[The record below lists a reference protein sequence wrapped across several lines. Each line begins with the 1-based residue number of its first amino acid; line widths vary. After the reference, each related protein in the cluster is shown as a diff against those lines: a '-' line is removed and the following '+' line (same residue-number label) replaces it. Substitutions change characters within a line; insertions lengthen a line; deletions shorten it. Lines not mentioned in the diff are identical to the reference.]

1 MGKKA
6 RRFDRF
12 GQILDFAMK
21 GRSPYKNGVP
31 FRTFGRL
38 HVNEEHTE
46 ITFSVHDDKICTIT
60 SDNVL
65 TFIATDKTI
74 RTQQYTLSS
83 SFRSFLPVHFINFD
97 TGKYKVCHEGTT
109 PKRRVMSYD
118 GQYYEFN
125 DWNALRKSGQEYF
138 QHLKLDLCTGKIIN
152 PKDMAPDVNEDRR
165 KEWLRNLKA
174 YRLRLRTMA
183 RIGAFDNVVRE
194 RSYHN
199 WWDGTHL
206 NKLADAI
213 MAQDFSPEA
222 MQLVIARMGAWKY
235 RTVPP
240 GEAVVDVFESAVKS
254 NSRDM
259 RLHLGVLVAK
269 E

>member
-1 MGKKA
+1 MRNKV

-21 GRSPYKNGVP
+21 GRSPYKLGVP

-38 HVNEEHTE
+38 HVNKEHTE
-46 ITFSVHDDKICTIT
+46 ITFSVHDDKVCVI
-60 SDNVL
+60 SKDNIV

-74 RTQQYTLSS
+74 RRNQHTLSG
-83 SFRSFLPVHFINFD
+83 SFRTFLPVHFVYFD
-97 TGKYKVCHEGTT
+97 TGRYKIAHDSAMPKKQGTY
-109 PKRRVMSYD
+109 YD
-118 GQYYEFN
+118 GRTFEYN
-125 DWNALRKSGQEYF
+125 DWKALRKCGQEYF

-152 PKDMAPDVNEDRR
+152 PKDMAPDVNDERR

-174 YRLRLRTMA
+174 YRLRLRAMA
-183 RIGAFDNVVRE
+183 RIGAFDNVERE
-194 RSYHN
+194 RSYHT
-199 WWDGTHL
+199 WWDGAQL
-206 NKLADAI
+206 NKLAEAI
-213 MAQDFSPEA
+213 MAQDFSPETI
-222 MQLVIARMGAWKY
+222 QLLTARLGAWKY
-235 RTVPP
+235 RTMIP
-240 GEAVVDVFESAVKS
+240 GDAVVEVFESAVKS